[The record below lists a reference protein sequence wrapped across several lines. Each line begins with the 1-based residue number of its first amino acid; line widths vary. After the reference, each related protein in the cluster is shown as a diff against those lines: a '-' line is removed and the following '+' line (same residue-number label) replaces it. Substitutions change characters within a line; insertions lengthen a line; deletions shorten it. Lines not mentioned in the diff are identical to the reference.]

1 MKTYKIAAIIRES
14 ERVKAGYLEMCKAL
28 ADPWDEAAGTA
39 TFDDISIAEIK
50 KAFIAPANGSKTTCS
65 KCRGL

>member
-1 MKTYKIAAIIRES
+1 MKTYKIAAIIRKS
-14 ERVKAGYLEMCKAL
+14 ERVKPGYLEMCKAL

-39 TFDDISIAEIK
+39 TFDDISITEIK
-50 KAFIAPANGSKTTCS
+50 AFTAPANVSKSTCS